1 MTAVHFNLNRPVHL
15 ARRDTYFEK
24 MVEMLFVPVE
34 EADTAERIRYF
45 ESILTM
51 LKTAVTHASF
61 AAKATTASDKDKD
74 FFKYLV
80 LVEDNVQSML
90 AMLEHQ
96 AHLEATESFLCHFLN
111 TPPEQCFLPAMHYR
125 RRADDLLEGLC
136 HQVRLAHTPFRIL
149 QQENQEQLTSGERE
163 RFKKAYNSYKQ
174 DLEEQKL
181 SKDAEPVTSPE

>member
-96 AHLEATESFLCHFLN
+96 AHLEAT
-111 TPPEQCFLPAMHYR
+111 TPEQCFLPAMHYR